1 MAPVTLTPLPSPCTF
16 PPERLP
22 VGGAQ
27 VDSEFREE
35 LQEAL
40 GGAYLLE
47 RELGGGG
54 MSRVFVAQ
62 DAALGRRIV
71 VKVLPPEMAAAVN
84 QERFRREIHLAASLL
99 HPHIVPL
106 LSAGESH
113 GFPYYTM
120 PFVEGESLRA
130 RLVRDW
136 RLPVVEAVRLTCEAA
151 RALDYAHRSG
161 IVHRD
166 MKPDNILLHDGHAM
180 VVDFGIA
187 RAIREAAR
195 GAALTSVG
203 IAIGTPAYM
212 SPEQVSAERELDGR
226 SDIYA
231 LGCVLYEM
239 LAGDPPFTGRNARTI
254 LLRHMADPVPRIRA
268 VRADVP
274 AAIEDVLMKA
284 LAKEPADRYD
294 TAGELAVALETS
306 WMRHVTP
313 RTPMAAIPEGGTLQR
328 FVAVLP
334 FDNMSPDPENEYFSD
349 GMTEDIIA
357 QISKIGK
364 IKVMSRTSTM
374 RFKGHPQSVR
384 EIGRE
389 LGVTH
394 VLEGSVRRSG
404 ARLRIV
410 AQLIDAQSDEHLW
423 SETYDRDMTDVFAI
437 QSEVARQIADK
448 LDADLS
454 PMERSR
460 LAQKPTE
467 DIEAY
472 NLYLLGRHHY
482 SKVTPEDF
490 TKAMEYFRRAVDR
503 DPKFAQA
510 YASLAEARMYLGL
523 GYWGIRPHD
532 AQPDAFAL
540 ATKALQ
546 VDPNCAEAHASL
558 GLYYECYQYQWGDS
572 GRELARAVEL
582 NSSSPMLRVFYG
594 MHHCAHGR
602 DDEALIQRELAAQLD
617 PSAMAVRGN
626 TAWISYLCGRS
637 EAAIAEGRSLR
648 DIEPTSAYAAFSH
661 GLVCAQ
667 GGDPNEAIAAFRD
680 AVRLSNEASLYL
692 VMLAYG
698 LAVGGQHVESRA
710 LLERVH
716 TLEKTEFVWPMGIAF
731 AYAHLGEESRAL
743 DYLERGYEERVG
755 WMQLMGREPALA
767 VLRHTARFQS
777 LLRKIAPAASSR

>member
-1 MAPVTLTPLPSPCTF
+1 LDGSEEAL
-16 PPERLP
+16 
-22 VGGAQ
+22 
-27 VDSEFREE
+27 VDTEFREE

-40 GGAYLLE
+40 GGAYRLE

-54 MSRVFVAQ
+54 MSRVFVAR

-71 VKVLPPEMAAAVN
+71 VKVLPPDMAVAVN

-130 RLVRDW
+130 RLIRDW
-136 RLPVVEAVRLTCEAA
+136 RLPVAEAVRLTCEAA
-151 RALDYAHRSG
+151 RALDYAHRCG
-161 IVHRD
+161 VVHRD
-166 MKPDNILLHDGHAM
+166 MKPDNLLLHDGHAM

-187 RAIREAAR
+187 RAIHEAAR
-195 GAALTSVG
+195 GAALTSIG

-212 SPEQVSAERELDGR
+212 SPEQVNADVELDGR

-239 LAGDPPFTGRNARTI
+239 LAGDPPFTGRNARVVLMRQVTE
-254 LLRHMADPVPRIRA
+254 PPPRIRDA
-268 VRADVP
+268 RPDVP
-274 AAIEDVLMKA
+274 AAVEQILLKA
-284 LAKEPADRYD
+284 LAKEPVDRHA
-294 TAGELAVALETS
+294 TAGELALSLERS
-306 WMRHVTP
+306 WTVHITP
-313 RTPMAAIPEGGTLQR
+313 RTPVPVITEGATLQR

-334 FDNMSPDPENEYFSD
+334 FENMSADPENEYFSD

-374 RFKGHPQSVR
+374 RFKDHPQSVR
-384 EIGRE
+384 EIGSA

-404 ARLRIV
+404 TRLRIV
-410 AQLIDAQSDEHLW
+410 AQLIDARTDEHLW
-423 SETYDRDMTDVFAI
+423 SETFDRDMTDVFAI

-454 PMERSR
+454 PTERSR
-460 LAQKPTE
+460 LARKPTD

-482 SKVTPEDF
+482 SKVSATDF
-490 TKAMEYFRRAVDR
+490 AKAMDYFRRAIDR

-510 YASLAEARMYLGL
+510 YASLAEAKMYLGL

-540 ATKALQ
+540 ASRGRDI
-546 VDPNCAEAHASL
+546 DPTCAEAHSSL
-558 GLYYECYQYQWGDS
+558 GMYYQCYAYRWDDAMAG
-572 GRELARAVEL
+572 LARAVEL
-582 NSSSPMLRVFYG
+582 NPSSGMLRVLFA
-594 MHHCAHGR
+594 MCLCAHGR
-602 DDEALIQRELAAQLD
+602 FDETLIQRELATQLD

-626 TAWISYLCGRS
+626 TAWLSYLCGRT
-637 EAAIAEGRSLR
+637 EQAIAEGRSLR

-661 GLVCAQ
+661 GMVCAQ
-667 GGDPNEAIAAFRD
+667 GGDPVEAIDAFRD
-680 AVRLSNEASLYL
+680 AVRFSGEASLYL

-698 LAVGGQHVESRA
+698 LAVGGKHEEARA
-710 LLERVH
+710 LLARIH
-716 TLEKTEFVWPMGIAF
+716 RLEETEFVWPMGIAF

-755 WMQLMGREPALA
+755 WMQLMSREPALA
-767 VLRHTARFQS
+767 ILRGTPRFESLARRIGPR
-777 LLRKIAPAASSR
+777 LVPANA